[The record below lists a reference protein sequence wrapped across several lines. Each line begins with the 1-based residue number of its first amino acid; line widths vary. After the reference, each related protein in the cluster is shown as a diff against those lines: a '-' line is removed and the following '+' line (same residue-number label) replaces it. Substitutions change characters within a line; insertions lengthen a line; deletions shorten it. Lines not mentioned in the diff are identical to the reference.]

1 MKYTL
6 KNGRTVIVSDKDVEK
21 LMKTLSISKE
31 DAIDLWL
38 DDNGYQVNEIAKELD
53 EKASKVHIDREIVQK
68 TSKKERK
75 KPEIKVSDEKKE
87 LFNAIL
93 WHLQEIYDQPNENVE
108 ILNENKLISV
118 KIGDKTF
125 KIDVIQTRQPKKA

>member
-6 KNGRTVIVSDKDVEK
+6 KNGRSVVISDKDVEK

-38 DDNGYQVNEIAKELD
+38 DDNGYQINEIAKELD

-87 LFNAIL
+87 LFSEIL
-93 WHLQEIYDQPNENVE
+93 SDLEDVYKENVK
-108 ILNENKLISV
+108 ILKENKLIEV

-125 KIDVIQTRQPKKA
+125 KIDVIQIRQPKKA